1 MDINLNIVI
10 TKTKSTED
18 TKEYKNFMSL
28 KSKYDK
34 TSDKIKFN
42 QQKFEQLLEEKLKL
56 EAMLDEMLDT

>member
-18 TKEYKNFMSL
+18 TKEYKKFMSL

>member
-10 TKTKSTED
+10 TKTTED
-18 TKEYKNFMSL
+18 TKEYKKFMSL

-42 QQKFEQLLEEKLKL
+42 QQKFEQLLE
-56 EAMLDEMLDT
+56 AMLDEMLDT

>member
-18 TKEYKNFMSL
+18 TKEYKKFMSL

-42 QQKFEQLLEEKLKL
+42 QQKFEQLLE
-56 EAMLDEMLDT
+56 AMLDEMLDT